1 MRTEETSIRGL
12 HPAIRPAPHNMAEP
26 IARRCCT
33 CPSPGGPRSNTDAT
47 QEVRTA
53 PLTFPASLRVG
64 FAARQLHS
72 RLMQAV
78 RLCCHRSSSLRAS
91 LGPHLQSRTG
101 FAGIAHS
108 RVSREKA
115 LPAFIRSPSRRTGSL
130 LATTPRSRHG
140 GAKLSTRRITR
151 RFGRRE
157 LSHDRP

>member
-12 HPAIRPAPHNMAEP
+12 HPAARPAPHNMAGP

-33 CPSPGGPRSNTDAT
+33 CPSPGGPRSSTDAT

-53 PLTFPASLRVG
+53 PLAFPASLRVC

-72 RLMQAV
+72 RLMQAI
-78 RLCCHRSSSLRAS
+78 RLCCPRSCSHRAS

-101 FAGIAHS
+101 FAGNAQPRIS
-108 RVSREKA
+108 RGKA
-115 LPAFIRSPSRRTGSL
+115 LPAVTRPASRRTGSCSPPHRDRGT
-130 LATTPRSRHG
+130 AARSYQP
-140 GAKLSTRRITR
+140 GAITR

-157 LSHDRP
+157 LSPGRP